1 MRSVCDVHLWCGDT
15 YLTSFA
21 DDFAFTEIQRTKEDV
36 LKKISDQIP
45 MLASHS
51 VDVSNFGRKK
61 CDSVLTLDLSS
72 MHPKDSGNMPQTFGE
87 QWLFE
92 I

>member
-1 MRSVCDVHLWCGDT
+1 MQCFNPKPFDVHAAAIQSSKYFCIVNCITTANQCTLEDDH
-15 YLTSFA
+15 LT
-21 DDFAFTEIQRTKEDV
+21 V
-36 LKKISDQIP
+36 
-45 MLASHS
+45 HS

-72 MHPKDSGNMPQTFGE
+72 MDPMDSGNMPQTSGE